1 MRTATD
7 RAPRYCQNRHM
18 TPTTRHLLDMVVA
31 DLRGSD
37 RPGQQEMVELGESLD
52 KRSTVLIQAG
62 TGTGKS
68 VGYLLPAV
76 VHAADAEPGRSRVVV
91 ATATLALQHQ
101 LVSVIFRGCWAR
113 CLTSCVVT

>member
-1 MRTATD
+1 MRTAD
-7 RAPRYCQNRHM
+7 GPRAPRYCQNRRM

-37 RPGQQEMVELGESLD
+37 RPGQQEMVELVEESLD

-101 LVSVIFRGCWAR
+101 LVERIFGQPPEG
-113 CLTSCVVT
+113 